1 MDPFLAKNLRTEPK
15 VALKQANKAWTDCVA
30 QSFLPQWLQGANLN
44 VNEVCSE
51 QLAKLNELDAEVY
64 PGGLPFKVPA

>member
-1 MDPFLAKNLRTEPK
+1 MDPFLAKNLRTEGK
-15 VALKQANKAWTDCVA
+15 VALKQANKEWSDCVA
-30 QSFLPQWLQGANLN
+30 QNFLPQWLQGANLN

-51 QLAKLNELDAEVY
+51 QLTKLNELDTENY